1 MDLFPSNGQNTVT
14 IQIILKGF
22 SYISINFCKAA
33 LPQKNNMKYHS
44 FLRWLKSILH
54 HKTRAAEDKRI
65 AHDIMSVNGDIS
77 LNKC

>member
-33 LPQKNNMKYHS
+33 LPQK
-44 FLRWLKSILH
+44 I
-54 HKTRAAEDKRI
+54 TRNTTP
-65 AHDIMSVNGDIS
+65 SLGD
-77 LNKC
+77 